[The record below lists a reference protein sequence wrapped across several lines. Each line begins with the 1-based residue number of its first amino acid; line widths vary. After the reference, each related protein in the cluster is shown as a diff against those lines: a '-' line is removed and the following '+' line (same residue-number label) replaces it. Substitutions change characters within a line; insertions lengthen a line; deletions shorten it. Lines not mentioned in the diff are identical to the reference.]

1 MQTQKILQLFDFSS
15 LLISAVHVF
24 SPVYELFHQLLCA
37 DQFSIGFLLEITS
50 LNKLGDHVANFGSFE
65 RTSNVLLE
73 PSHGSWLAFQ
83 IPGTDVAKQP
93 VDPANTLVSWNYTSG
108 TEIRLSCRNLG
119 NSGAPSNVLEG
130 DLCLPKPLPGRTNS
144 SEPHSGLDRARE
156 ERIERR
162 VLIDP
167 IIDCVSKIEIL
178 LLCRFVRPW
187 QLRYLLRNEASDVD
201 ELSVPYQW

>member
-1 MQTQKILQLFDFSS
+1 MQTQKILQFFARELK
-15 LLISAVHVF
+15 LISAVHVF

-50 LNKLGDHVANFGSFE
+50 LNELGDHVANFSSFE
-65 RTSNVLLE
+65 CTPNVLLE

-93 VDPANTLVSWNYTSG
+93 VDPANTLVGWNYTPS

-119 NSGAPSNVLEG
+119 NAGAPSNVLEG
-130 DLCLPKPLPGRTNS
+130 DFCLPKPLPGRTNS
-144 SEPHSGLDRARE
+144 GEPHSGLDRARE

-162 VLIDP
+162 ILIDP
-167 IIDCVSKIEIL
+167 IIDCVGKIEIL
-178 LLCRFVRPW
+178 LFCRFVRPR
-187 QLRYLLRNEASDVD
+187 QLRCPTGCA
-201 ELSVPYQW
+201 